1 MKDHKTFSWMRRV
14 HKEVNSTT
22 LSTLLTVCGSVDN
35 LKWGRGIHGLVMKLG
50 LESNACLGN
59 TLLNM
64 YSEAGKSEEA
74 ESVFKRM
81 AEKDMISWNSMVA
94 CYAQNEEN
102 QKAIT
107 LFA

>member
-1 MKDHKTFSWMRRV
+1 M
-14 HKEVNSTT
+14 
-22 LSTLLTVCGSVDN
+22 
-35 LKWGRGIHGLVMKLG
+35 GRGIQGLVMKLG
-50 LESNACLGN
+50 LESNTCLRN
-59 TLLNM
+59 TLLNK
-64 YSEAGKSEEA
+64 YSEAGKSEQE

-81 AEKDMISWNSMVA
+81 AEKDMISWNPMVA